1 MGIGGVDAAL
11 GRARALGIERLDA
24 QLLLGHVLARSRAW
38 VLAHGEVDLAV
49 AEGERFD
56 ALCRRR
62 AAGEPLAYLIGEKE
76 FHGLR
81 LAVDRRVLVPRPE
94 TELLVEWALELLAAR
109 TPGAVVADLGTG
121 SGAIALA
128 VGAERRDARIC
139 AVDLSPE
146 ALAVAQGNA
155 ERLGIAV
162 EWLQGDWWEAV
173 ADRRFDVA
181 LANPPYVDG
190 IDPHLDAL
198 RHEPLLALSPGADG
212 MSALRTIALG
222 AAGHLNPEGWLLL
235 EHGHAQGAAVREL
248 LRAAGFDSV
257 STRADMAGLARC
269 SGGRLE
275 HGGVTKLAGA
285 VASL

>member
-1 MGIGGVDAAL
+1 MVSGDVDAAL

-24 QLLLGHVLARSRAW
+24 QLLLGRVLARPRAW
-38 VLAHGEVDLAV
+38 VLAHGEAV
-49 AEGERFD
+49 VPAAENERFD

-62 AAGEPLAYLIGEKE
+62 AAGEPLAYLLGEKE

-109 TPGAVVADLGTG
+109 SPGAAVADLGTG

-128 VGAERRDARIC
+128 VGAERRDAHIC

-146 ALAVAQGNA
+146 ALAVAQGNG
-155 ERLGIAV
+155 ERLGIAI
-162 EWLQGDWWEAV
+162 EWLQGDWWGAL
-173 ADRRFDVA
+173 ADRRFDLV

-190 IDPHLDAL
+190 ADPHLVAL

-212 MSALRTIALG
+212 LSALRTIALG
-222 AAGHLNPEGWLLL
+222 TAGHLNPEGWLLL
-235 EHGHAQGAAVREL
+235 EHGQAQGAAVREL
-248 LRAAGFDSV
+248 LRAAGFENV
-257 STRADMAGLARC
+257 STRRDLAGLARC
-269 SGGRLE
+269 TGGRLA
-275 HGGVTKLAGA
+275 HRA
-285 VASL
+285 